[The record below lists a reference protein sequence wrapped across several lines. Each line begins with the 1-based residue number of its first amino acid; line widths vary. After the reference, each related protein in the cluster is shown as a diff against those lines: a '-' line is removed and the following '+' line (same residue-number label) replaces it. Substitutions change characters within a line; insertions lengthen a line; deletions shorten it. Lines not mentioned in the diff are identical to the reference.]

1 MNGHPASQPAVPVA
15 NITSVHMDTGGV
27 PVDVPMAAEGVPV
40 GVHMDTPYRLTGPV
54 LPVNAENT
62 KSEDPDRIT
71 GSDVPM
77 DVHMDTPLVAGQR
90 ASPESAWPSEGTS
103 NPAGAWRAVLGR
115 LQLEMPRDHFN
126 TFLQPCVGYAW
137 KDGDLVVA
145 AASAFVVE
153 WPELPLHRAM
163 AEEALVRTLGHDANI
178 IWNVIPSV
186 VQANQEGS
194 PTERDPPRER
204 SPVEPEYCPE
214 HPEPHLRVRSR

>member
-15 NITSVHMDTGGV
+15 NITSV
-27 PVDVPMAAEGVPV
+27 PMAAEGVPV
-40 GVHMDTPYRLTGPV
+40 GVPMAAEGVHMDTPYRLSGPV

-137 KDGDLVVA
+137 EDGDLVVA

-153 WPELPLHRAM
+153 W
-163 AEEALVRTLGHDANI
+163 LGVA
-178 IWNVIPSV
+178 VAPSDGR
-186 VQANQEGS
+186 GS
-194 PTERDPPRER
+194 AGQNPGP
-204 SPVEPEYCPE
+204 
-214 HPEPHLRVRSR
+214 